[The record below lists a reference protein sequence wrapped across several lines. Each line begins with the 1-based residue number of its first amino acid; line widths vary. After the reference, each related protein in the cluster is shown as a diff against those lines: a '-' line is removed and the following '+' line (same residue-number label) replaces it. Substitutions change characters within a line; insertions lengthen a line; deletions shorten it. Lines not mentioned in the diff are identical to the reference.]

1 MAQWQRILLLVQETQ
16 GMCAWSLSEE
26 DHLEEEMATHS
37 YILAWRIPWTEKL
50 QSRGHKRVGPDLVN
64 KEYHDWV
71 EFTPRMQSG
80 SM

>member
-37 YILAWRIPWTEKL
+37 YILAWRIPWTEEPGRL
-50 QSRGHKRVGPDLVN
+50 QPMESQRVM
-64 KEYHDWV
+64 HDWV
-71 EFTPRMQSG
+71 MVHKKNDSEW
-80 SM
+80 